1 MNKRSADKKSILITT
16 VIGILFFPLIVA
28 CLLLFGVIYL
38 VSSPFERRK
47 YKKSVYFK
55 KFGYKYYFGITNRP
69 GFMIEE
75 AIKEGSLDA
84 EIISLENG
92 ETEFLRSK
100 DTLYMIEDLFTFAAD
115 GKYGELYVAEGE
127 GNVKRT
133 FTEAFEEE
141 IARDI
146 YDGYRDMKIR
156 YLVSEEASYLYME
169 EASDEL
175 EDHTLRLIRADERI
189 ALVKNYS
196 AEALREII

>member
-1 MNKRSADKKSILITT
+1 MKKEKAPQNKLLTG
-16 VIGILFFPLIVA
+16 VICVIFLPFI
-28 CLLLFGVIYL
+28 LLFLAIFGIIYIA
-38 VSSPFERRK
+38 VSPREKKK
-47 YKKSVYFK
+47 YKESAYFK
-55 KFGYKYYFGITNRP
+55 KFGYPYGFGITNRP

-100 DTLYMIEDLFTFAAD
+100 DTLYIIEDLFTFAAD

-146 YDGYRDMKIR
+146 YDGYRDLKIR
-156 YLVSEEASYLYME
+156 YLVSEETSYLYME
-169 EASDEL
+169 EVSDEL
-175 EDHTLRLIRADERI
+175 EDHTIRLIRADERI

-196 AEALREII
+196 AEVLREII